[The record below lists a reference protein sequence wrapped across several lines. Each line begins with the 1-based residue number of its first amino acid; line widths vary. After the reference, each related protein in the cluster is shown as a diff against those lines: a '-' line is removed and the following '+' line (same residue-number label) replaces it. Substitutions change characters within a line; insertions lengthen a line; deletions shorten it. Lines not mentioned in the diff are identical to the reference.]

1 MGGAGFHRL
10 SQAWSTLF
18 PLTTCLLCAAAC
30 NNTCVSGTLN
40 APGGSTVNVKVASP
54 PPSCTLTT
62 ANGIV
67 HLEIGAAPGAT
78 SAPGITGPH
87 MTHLFVT
94 LAGVDVHS
102 SPLAS
107 DETPGWLPLASELQG
122 HPLQVDLLEDA
133 HANASSAPFPD
144 AVLPAGAYRQIRLR
158 FAGLPQGPAGLE
170 ANPCGAGAP
179 HCAVLSDG
187 RVQPLALPPSRPDLR
202 IVLEGVPGHGLYV
215 PPDGAVTL
223 VLELDR
229 DRSWVWRAGD
239 ALLFAPVFRLSV
251 RQALNLAEN

>member
-1 MGGAGFHRL
+1 
-10 SQAWSTLF
+10 LF
-18 PLTTCLLCAAAC
+18 PLTACLLCAAAC

-54 PPSCTLTT
+54 PPSCPLTT

-78 SAPGITGPH
+78 STPGITGPH
-87 MTHLFVT
+87 MAHLFVT

-107 DETPGWLPLASELQG
+107 DETPGWLPLASELQA
-122 HPLQVDLLEDA
+122 HPFQVDLLEDA
-133 HANASSAPFPD
+133 NANASAAPFPD

-158 FAGLPQGPAGLE
+158 FASLPLGQFALE
-170 ANPCGAGAP
+170 TNHCDAGAP

-187 RVQPLALPPSRPDLR
+187 RVQALALPPSRPDLR
-202 IVLEGVPGHGLYV
+202 ILLESTPSRELYV

-223 VLELDR
+223 AIELDR
-229 DRSWVWRAGD
+229 DRSWTWPAGD

-251 RQALNLAEN
+251 RQNANLAD

>member
-1 MGGAGFHRL
+1 MGGAGYHRL
-10 SQAWSTLF
+10 SRAWSTLF
-18 PLTTCLLCAAAC
+18 PLTACLLYAAAC

-54 PPSCTLTT
+54 PPSCPLTT

-67 HLEIGAAPGAT
+67 YLEIGAGSAGT
-78 SAPGITGPH
+78 SAGSTGPH

-94 LAGVDVHS
+94 LSGVDVHS

-107 DETPGWLPLASELQG
+107 DDTPGWLPLAGELQA
-122 HPLQVDLLEDA
+122 HPLLVDLLEDP

-158 FAGLPQGPAGLE
+158 FASLPQGPAGLE

-179 HCAVLSDG
+179 RCAVLSDG
-187 RVQPLALPPSRPDLR
+187 RVQALALPPSRPDLR
-202 IVLEGVPGHGLYV
+202 IVLESVPGRELYV
-215 PPDGAVTL
+215 PPGGAVTL

-229 DRSWVWRAGD
+229 DRSWVWPAGD